1 MAVRREMESLHQPVD
16 VMAGNKITYAAYVA
30 TGTLALLAGYILL
43 SYVFAWGKVKLDD
56 IRYGRPRTFHL
67 VAPVGFEGQRM
78 ELTHFIAMNLD
89 RQVVVMEI
97 PGNAADQVH
106 TLTGPYLFGDGE
118 DLTPVTMR
126 MEDVN
131 GDGAEDLVLK
141 VKNEEVIYLYRGDSF
156 GLLTADER
164 MHLMGRMR
172 SQTGMLKALSSR

>member
-1 MAVRREMESLHQPVD
+1 MAVRREMQSLHQPVD
-16 VMAGNKITYAAYVA
+16 FMSGNKMTYAAYVA
-30 TGTLALLAGYILL
+30 TGALALLAGYIVL

-67 VAPVGFEGQRM
+67 VAPVGFEGQSR
-78 ELTHFIAMNLD
+78 EPTHFIAMNLD

-97 PGNAADQVH
+97 PGGSADHVH

-131 GDGAEDLVLK
+131 VDGAPDLVLQ
-141 VKNEEVIYLYRGDSF
+141 VKNEEVVYLYRGDSF
-156 GLLTADER
+156 GLITADER
-164 MHLMGRMR
+164 MYLMGRMP
-172 SQTGMLKALSSR
+172 